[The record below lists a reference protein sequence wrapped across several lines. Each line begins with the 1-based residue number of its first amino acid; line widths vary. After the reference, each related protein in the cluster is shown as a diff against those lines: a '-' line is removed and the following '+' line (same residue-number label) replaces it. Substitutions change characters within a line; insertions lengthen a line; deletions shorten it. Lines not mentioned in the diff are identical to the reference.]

1 MGFSFWHL
9 LIITVIVL
17 LLFGPNRLPS
27 LGKSLGEAIRGFK
40 KGLNED
46 EIDVTGASR
55 REQLR
60 DGQQES
66 TPGQT
71 QNQTVDPNPA
81 KKDKV

>member
-17 LLFGPNRLPS
+17 LLFGPNRLPN

-55 REQLR
+55 REQLH
-60 DGQQES
+60 GQKQEQE
-66 TPGQT
+66 PVQPQT
-71 QNQTVDPNPA
+71 QTET